1 MAKRLIHRY
10 PGRIILASFLITII
24 IGTILLKLPFA
35 QATPMGWLDMFFTSA
50 SATTVTGLLTVP
62 ISNFTSWGHLII
74 LFLVQIGGLGLIT
87 MTLFFLSLFVDIGL
101 TTKLMASEI
110 LEVDSIK
117 DIKHILKFIIGV
129 TFTCEAIGTLITFA
143 NVYHKFSW
151 KEALFK
157 SVFHAVS
164 SFCNAGITLFTNG
177 MADFAHNPTIL
188 LTTAFLAFMGGL
200 GFLVIYELLRYIF
213 YPTFPRKINLHTRIV
228 LWTTFSIMIISA
240 VLWWILE
247 HNNTFS
253 NMTLPYQILNAFFNS
268 MGVRSTGY
276 LTVNFNNLQ
285 LATVFMIMCTSFI
298 GSSPGSTGSGIKT
311 TTFAIFLAT
320 ARAIVTGKD
329 FVFIQHRKI
338 KRMQVYRAMAIIT
351 IALAWIALVTFLLLI
366 TEKSF
371 TFLEVFFETVSSFA
385 VLGITSGITPLLT
398 TIGKLFIISTMI
410 AGRIGSLTLILAFV
424 KTSDEKDF
432 SYPEER
438 VMLS

>member
-10 PGRIILASFLITII
+10 PGRIILASFLVTVI
-24 IGTILLKLPFA
+24 IGTLLLKLPLC
-35 QATPMGWLDMFFTSA
+35 QATPMGWLDLFFTA
-50 SATTVTGLLTVP
+50 TSATTVTGLLTIP
-62 ISNFTSWGHLII
+62 ISNFTSIGHLII
-74 LFLVQIGGLGLIT
+74 LILVQIGGLGLIT

-129 TFTCEAIGTLITFA
+129 TFTCETIGALITFGSI
-143 NVYHKFSW
+143 YKYFPL
-151 KEALFK
+151 KEAIFK
-157 SVFHAVS
+157 SIFHAVS
-164 SFCNAGITLFTNG
+164 CFCNAGVTLFTNG
-177 MADFAHNPTIL
+177 MADFSHNPVIL
-188 LTTAFLAFMGGL
+188 LTTAFLAFLGGL
-200 GFLVIYELLRYIF
+200 GFLVIYELLHYIF
-213 YPTFPRKINLHTRIV
+213 YPKFPRKINLHTRIV
-228 LWTTFSIMIISA
+228 LWTSFSIIAISTI
-240 VLWWILE
+240 LFWILE
-247 HNNTFS
+247 HNNTFAH
-253 NMTLPYQILNAFFNS
+253 MTLPYQMLNAFFNS
-268 MGVRSTGY
+268 MCVRSTGY
-276 LTVNFNNLQ
+276 LTINFNNLQ
-285 LATVFMIMCTSFI
+285 LATIFMIMCISFI

-329 FVFIQHRKI
+329 SVFIKNRKI
-338 KRMQVYRAMAIIT
+338 KQLQVYRAMAIIT
-351 IALAWIALVTFLLLI
+351 IALAWIAFVTFLLLI
-366 TEKSF
+366 TEKNF

-424 KTSDEKDF
+424 KTTDEKDF

-438 VMLS
+438 IMLS